1 MMLLM
6 VVCPYALQVKQAV
19 LSWVRNTNTEQQMVP
34 FIRNKAAQ
42 VAVAMVQ
49 VHNTV
54 P

>member
-1 MMLLM
+1 MMLPM
-6 VVCPYALQVKQAV
+6 VVCPYAQVKQAV

-54 P
+54 H